1 MTAQF
6 ASAPMVRTAR
16 ADGLYGIASHG
27 RTVVPEPG
35 RGERN
40 RLLAAL
46 PDQTYR
52 DLLAQLESVT
62 IASRQL
68 LVAADE
74 PLRYVYFP
82 RDAVVAFLVPM
93 EDGTAA
99 EGAMVGYEGVIGL
112 SVFLGDGN
120 AYEEIVG
127 LLPGRAARMP
137 AGAFRQAVQ
146 HSLALQEILHRYTH
160 AFMNQMARTA
170 GCNRMHSVDQRCARL
185 LLMSCDR
192 SGQTSLPITHEF
204 LASTLAVR
212 RASVTEAAGGL
223 QQAGLI
229 EYRRGQ
235 MRIRDRAGLE
245 ARACEDYRHT
255 RDAYEQL
262 YRSRSQ
268 AA

>member
-1 MTAQF
+1 
-6 ASAPMVRTAR
+6 
-16 ADGLYGIASHG
+16 
-27 RTVVPEPG
+27 
-35 RGERN
+35 
-40 RLLAAL
+40 
-46 PDQTYR
+46 
-52 DLLAQLESVT
+52 
-62 IASRQL
+62 
-68 LVAADE
+68 
-74 PLRYVYFP
+74 
-82 RDAVVAFLVPM
+82 
-93 EDGTAA
+93 
-99 EGAMVGYEGVIGL
+99 
-112 SVFLGDGN
+112 
-120 AYEEIVG
+120 
-127 LLPGRAARMP
+127 
-137 AGAFRQAVQ
+137 
-146 HSLALQEILHRYTH
+146 
-160 AFMNQMARTA
+160 
-170 GCNRMHSVDQRCARL
+170 
-185 LLMSCDR
+185 SCDR